1 MLKLV
6 GITKE
11 YRIDNEDVTIA
22 LKDISIEFRQNEF
35 VSILGPSGCGKTT
48 LLNIIGGLDRYNAG
62 DIQID
67 GISTKEYDDV
77 DWDTYRNQRIGFV
90 FQSYNLIPHMNI
102 LKNVALCLTLAGVS
116 KEERNERALEALRK
130 VGLDSQA
137 KKRPNQ
143 LSGGQMQRV
152 AIARAL
158 VNNPDIILADE
169 PTGALDTE
177 SGLQIMELLKEVASD
192 RLVVMVTHNPQ
203 LAEEYSTRI
212 VYLKDGEV
220 VDDTMPYDSGVESDA
235 PITEIADDVVAE
247 EVVAQDI
254 TMEDAIAED
263 NAVEEEISV
272 AVTPVAEKPAHKKG
286 GKKLSIKER
295 IRKYVAHDRSSMK
308 LSTAVSLSWNNLISK
323 KGRTILTSVAGS
335 IGIIGII
342 LVLALS
348 SGAKMFLSG
357 MEEDALSTYP
367 LTIENSSMDV
377 TSVLSSLL
385 SGGTSCKEHIDE
397 KINKTGE
404 EGSDKLCDKCSVNI
418 ESEKDVMVQSLLNSI
433 ITGFFDNT
441 TTNDMVAFKKYIDEH
456 FDDAIA
462 TVKYDYGTAFNAYC
476 IDPGKNDY
484 MKVNPY
490 VEAMYIVLG
499 EMKKDP
505 TLGPFLR
512 DFKINGM
519 SLEKAMSTYGSML
532 GNSWAEM
539 SSNQDVLS
547 AQYDVKA
554 GRWPQSKD
562 EIVVVLN
569 ADGKL
574 MDIQLFMLGLI
585 SPDELMTVMLAEG
598 AEGYEETDY
607 YSYITEGLM
616 FEGEGGLIG
625 REYQILTNAD
635 YLLYN
640 VDEEGYLL
648 DKKGNRALDKEGN
661 EILVGDVD
669 SEGFVIDKAGNRV
682 IGSDNK
688 PIAMT
693 WTSAEKTESTAE
705 FIEKHTSVTAKVV
718 GVVQPKP
725 DAVSASIDGCIGYT
739 KELSDYLMQ
748 HAEKHPAVVRQN
760 AIYKEITTNGS
771 NSSVYSS
778 ILEFNYDSD
787 GDSRNVKIGGDV
799 DILEHE
805 TLMRALGVADPAHP
819 ISILFYCSSF
829 DSKEQVEAFI
839 EQYNQEIRAYNANLR
854 ANLNAEVERGD
865 ISKEQAD
872 AEYDIYK
879 KNEITY
885 NDTLSSV
892 MGFVNTMTNVIT
904 GVLIAFAAISLVVS
918 TIMIAIIIYTSV
930 LERRKEIGVL
940 RSIGARKKDV
950 ARVFLAESAILGG
963 YSGLIGV
970 LVSWLMSLGISALL
984 EHFFGFVGLMTV
996 EWWHAVMMLGIS
1008 ILLSM
1013 LAGFIPSRI
1022 AAKKD
1027 PAIALRSE

>member
-11 YRIDNEDVTIA
+11 YRIDENDITLA

-48 LLNIIGGLDRYNAG
+48 MLNIIGGLDRYNAG

-90 FQSYNLIPHMNI
+90 FQSYNLIPHMSI

-116 KEERNERALEALRK
+116 KEERYERALEALRK

-192 RLVVMVTHNPQ
+192 RLVIMVTHNPQ
-203 LAEEYSTRI
+203 LADEYSTRI
-212 VYLKDGEV
+212 VYLKDGEI
-220 VDDTMPYDSGVESDA
+220 VDDTMPYDSSAVE
-235 PITEIADDVVAE
+235 VAE
-247 EVVAQDI
+247 AE
-254 TMEDAIAED
+254 TPAED
-263 NAVEEEISV
+263 IAVVTECAEVEGEVAEATTEEEK
-272 AVTPVAEKPAHKKG
+272 AVSTEAPKKR
-286 GKKLSIKER
+286 KKLTFKEKM
-295 IRKYVAHDRSSMK
+295 RKIIAHDKASMK
-308 LSTAVSLSWNNLISK
+308 LSTAISLSWNNLISK
-323 KGRTILTSVAGS
+323 KGRTFLTSIAGS

-348 SGAKMFLSG
+348 SGAKMFLSS

-367 LTIENSSMDV
+367 LAIEKSSMDV
-377 TSVLSSLL
+377 TSVLSALL
-385 SGGTSCKEHIDE
+385 AG
-397 KINKTGE
+397 GE
-404 EGSDKLCDKCSVNI
+404 ECDAHINEKGADTLCDKCGLDLSKNYDVN
-418 ESEKDVMVQSLLNSI
+418 VQSVLGSVMTN
-433 ITGFFDNT
+433 FFDST
-441 TTNDMVAFKKYIDEH
+441 TENDLVAFKKYVDEH
-456 FDDAIA
+456 MTELEELA
-462 TVKYDYGTAFNAYC
+462 TVKFNYGTTFNAYC
-476 IDPGKNDY
+476 QDPGNDHY

-490 VEAMYIVLG
+490 VEAMYVVLDQ
-499 EMKKDP
+499 MKEDP
-505 TLGPFLR
+505 TFGPIITGMTF
-512 DFKINGM
+512 NGM
-519 SLEKAMSTYGSML
+519 TMDEAMGTFGSML

-539 SSNQDVLS
+539 TSNQNILS
-547 AQYDVKA
+547 GQYDVKA

-562 EIVVVLN
+562 EIVIVLN

-574 MDIQLFMLGLI
+574 MDIQLFMLGLK
-585 SPDELMTVMLAEG
+585 SPDQIMDALLNGKSFT
-598 AEGYEETDY
+598 
-607 YSYITEGLM
+607 SEGLM
-616 FEGEGGLIG
+616 FYGEDGLIG
-625 REYQILTNAD
+625 KEYKILTNAD
-635 YLLYN
+635 YL
-640 VDEEGYLL
+640 VDNGDGTWHHEP
-648 DKKGNRALDKEGN
+648 KTANSKE
-661 EILVGDVD
+661 
-669 SEGFVIDKAGNRV
+669 FV
-682 IGSDNK
+682 
-688 PIAMT
+688 
-693 WTSAEKTESTAE
+693 ESQASM
-705 FIEKHTSVTAKVV
+705 SVKVV

-725 DAVSASIDGCIGYT
+725 ETIAASINGCIGYT
-739 KELSDYLMQ
+739 KALSDYLMTRASE
-748 HAEKHPAVVRQN
+748 HEAVEKQVELYNKAVQDGKKK
-760 AIYKEITTNGS
+760 Y
-771 NSSVYSS
+771 NSVLSYS
-778 ILEFNYDSD
+778 YQD
-787 GDSRNVKIGGDV
+787 GDLTKEVKVGGEVRVAD
-799 DILEHE
+799 HE
-805 TLMRALGVADPAHP
+805 TLLRALGVADPAHP
-819 ISILFYCSSF
+819 MSIHFYCNSF
-829 DSKEQVEAFI
+829 ASKEGIEEFI
-839 EQYNQEIRAYNANLR
+839 EGYNEYVRAQNVEIKEWNEYVDIYNADLPEGEE
-854 ANLNAEVERGD
+854 ALVKKVEMT
-865 ISKEQAD
+865 
-872 AEYDIYK
+872 
-879 KNEITY
+879 EIQYT
-885 NDTLSSV
+885 DTLSSV

-904 GVLIAFAAISLVVS
+904 GVLVAFAAISLVVS

-970 LVSWLMSLGISALL
+970 FVSWLMSLGISALL

-1008 ILLSM
+1008 VLLSM

>member
-11 YRIDNEDVTIA
+11 YRIDENDITLA

-48 LLNIIGGLDRYNAG
+48 MLNIIGGLDRYNAG

-90 FQSYNLIPHMNI
+90 FQSYNLIPHMSI

-116 KEERNERALEALRK
+116 KEERYERALEALRK

-192 RLVVMVTHNPQ
+192 RLVIMVTHNPQ
-203 LAEEYSTRI
+203 LADEYSTRI
-212 VYLKDGEV
+212 VYLKDGEI
-220 VDDTMPYDSGVESDA
+220 VDDTMPYDSSAVE
-235 PITEIADDVVAE
+235 VAE
-247 EVVAQDI
+247 AE
-254 TMEDAIAED
+254 TPAED
-263 NAVEEEISV
+263 TAIVTECAEVEGEVAEATTEEEK
-272 AVTPVAEKPAHKKG
+272 AVSTEAPQKR
-286 GKKLSIKER
+286 KKLTFKEKM
-295 IRKYVAHDRSSMK
+295 RKIIAHDKASMK
-308 LSTAVSLSWNNLISK
+308 LSTAISLSWNNLISK
-323 KGRTILTSVAGS
+323 KGRTFLTSIAGS

-348 SGAKMFLSG
+348 SGAKMFLSS

-367 LTIENSSMDV
+367 LAIEQSSMDV
-377 TSVLSSLL
+377 TSVLSALL
-385 SGGTSCKEHIDE
+385 AG
-397 KINKTGE
+397 GE
-404 EGSDKLCDKCSVNI
+404 ECDGHINEKGADTLCDKCGLDLSKNYDVN
-418 ESEKDVMVQSLLNSI
+418 VQSVLGSVMTN
-433 ITGFFDNT
+433 FFDST
-441 TTNDMVAFKKYIDEH
+441 TENDLVAFKKYVDEH
-456 FDDAIA
+456 MAELEELA
-462 TVKYDYGTAFNAYC
+462 TVKFNYGTTFNAYC
-476 IDPGKNDY
+476 QDPGNDHY

-490 VEAMYIVLG
+490 VEAMYVVLD
-499 EMKKDP
+499 EMKEDP
-505 TLGPFLR
+505 TFGPIITGMTF
-512 DFKINGM
+512 NGM
-519 SLEKAMSTYGSML
+519 SMDEAMGTFGSML

-539 SSNQDVLS
+539 TSNQNILS
-547 AQYDVKA
+547 GQYDVKA

-562 EIVVVLN
+562 EIVIVLN

-574 MDIQLFMLGLI
+574 MDIQLFMLGLK
-585 SPDELMTVMLAEG
+585 SPDQIMDALLNGKSFT
-598 AEGYEETDY
+598 
-607 YSYITEGLM
+607 SEGLM
-616 FEGEGGLIG
+616 FYGEDGLIG
-625 REYQILTNAD
+625 KEYKILTNAD
-635 YLLYN
+635 YL
-640 VDEEGYLL
+640 VDNGDGTWRHEP
-648 DKKGNRALDKEGN
+648 KTANSKE
-661 EILVGDVD
+661 
-669 SEGFVIDKAGNRV
+669 FV
-682 IGSDNK
+682 
-688 PIAMT
+688 
-693 WTSAEKTESTAE
+693 ESQASM
-705 FIEKHTSVTAKVV
+705 SVKVV

-725 DAVSASIDGCIGYT
+725 ETIAASINGCIGYT
-739 KELSDYLMQ
+739 KALSDYLMTRASE
-748 HAEKHPAVVRQN
+748 HEAVEEQVELYNKAVQDGKKKYN
-760 AIYKEITTNGS
+760 
-771 NSSVYSS
+771 S
-778 ILEFNYDSD
+778 ILSYSYQD
-787 GDSRNVKIGGDV
+787 GDLTKEVKVGGEVRIAD
-799 DILEHE
+799 HE
-805 TLMRALGVADPAHP
+805 TLLRALGVADPAHP
-819 ISILFYCSSF
+819 MSIHFYCNSF
-829 DSKEQVEAFI
+829 ASKEGIEKFI
-839 EQYNQEIRAYNANLR
+839 EGYNEYVRAQNVEIKEWNEYVDIYNADLPEGEEE
-854 ANLNAEVERGD
+854 LVKKVEMT
-865 ISKEQAD
+865 
-872 AEYDIYK
+872 
-879 KNEITY
+879 EIQYT
-885 NDTLSSV
+885 DTLSSV

-904 GVLIAFAAISLVVS
+904 GVLVAFAAISLVVS

-970 LVSWLMSLGISALL
+970 FVSWLMSLGISALL

-1008 ILLSM
+1008 VLLSM